1 MGGIL
6 IMEGKNYINGI
17 FVNGSSGD
25 RFESRNPA
33 NTDEVLETF
42 PSSTDK
48 DVNNAVSAAKAA
60 YQGWKCLSRI
70 KRGEYLDA
78 FTQLLKAGHEEI
90 SQLVTRECGKGI
102 VEGRADVTE
111 GIHMCQ
117 YVFGT
122 VRMPHGDVIDSEIP
136 EKDAFL
142 RRKPKGVVAAI
153 TPWNFPFAIPLWL
166 ICPSVVE
173 GNTVIL
179 KPSRETA
186 CTAHKIAEYAH
197 KAGFP
202 PGVINVVQGGCGD
215 LLVKH
220 PDVHVVLFVGSN
232 DVGSGIKQV
241 VAGFRDKMCAC
252 EMGGKN
258 AVIVLD
264 DANLDIAVNAAIISA
279 FKTSGQRCTSASRFI
294 VHEKILSNFE
304 KRFIE
309 LTKRIKIGN
318 PLDETVF
325 MGPVINQAATEKVA
339 RYNDL
344 AREEGAEVLC
354 NGGMLVGDPFKKGYF
369 MSPFVYRMENNP
381 KSRVLREEVF
391 GPHVAIIPVKDID
404 EAIGVYNDTDYGLS
418 CAVITEDYRK
428 AKRIRDDCEYGLGY
442 VNLPTIGAEVHLPF
456 GGVKKSGTGLPSAST
471 LIDVVTHRTAWTV
484 NHAKEIKMAQGLTV
498 KL

>member
-1 MGGIL
+1 MN
-6 IMEGKNYINGI
+6 GKNYINGT
-17 FVNGSSGD
+17 FVDGSSGD

-33 NTDEVLETF
+33 NTDEVLGTF
-42 PSSTDK
+42 PLSSET
-48 DVNNAVSAAKAA
+48 DVNSAVQAAQEASD
-60 YQGWKCLSRI
+60 GWRRLSRI
-70 KRGEYLDA
+70 KRGEYFDE
-78 FTQLLKAGHEEI
+78 FVQLLKKDREEI
-90 SQLVTRECGKGI
+90 SRLVTKECGKGI

-111 GIHMCQ
+111 GIHMVQ

-136 EKDAFL
+136 EKDAFM

-186 CTAHKIAEYAH
+186 CTANKIAEYAQ

-202 PGVINVVQGGCGD
+202 PGVINILHGSCGD

-220 PDVHVVLFVGSN
+220 PDTHVVLFVGSN
-232 DVGSGIKQV
+232 DVGSGIKKI
-241 VAGFRDKMCAC
+241 VAGFHNKMCAC

-258 AVIVLD
+258 ALIVLD
-264 DANLDIAVNAAIISA
+264 DANLNIAVNAAIISA
-279 FKTSGQRCTSASRFI
+279 FKTSGQRCTSASRLI
-294 VHEKILSNFE
+294 VHEKVLGEFE
-304 KRFIE
+304 KRFVE
-309 LTKRIKIGN
+309 VTKRMRIGN
-318 PLDETVF
+318 PLDEDVF
-325 MGPVINQAATEKVA
+325 MGPVINQSATEKIA

-344 AREEGAEVLC
+344 AKEEGATVLLD
-354 NGGMLVGDPFKKGYF
+354 GRRLTGEHYKKGYF
-369 MSPFVYRMENNP
+369 MSPFVYRMETNP
-381 KSRVLREEVF
+381 KSRVLHEEVF
-391 GPHVAIIPVKDID
+391 GPHVAIIPVKSID
-404 EAIGVYNDTDYGLS
+404 EAIEVHNDTDYGLS
-418 CAVITEDYRK
+418 CAVITEDFRK
-428 AKRIRDDCEYGLGY
+428 ARRIRDDCEYGLGY

-484 NHAKEIKMAQGLTV
+484 NHAMEIKMAQGLTV

>member
-1 MGGIL
+1 
-6 IMEGKNYINGI
+6 MEGKNYINGA
-17 FVNGSSGD
+17 FVYGTSGEI
-25 RFESRNPA
+25 FESRNPA
-33 NTDEVLETF
+33 DTDEVLGTF
-42 PSSTDK
+42 PLSSET
-48 DVNNAVSAAKAA
+48 DVNNAVHAAQEA
-60 YQGWKCLSRI
+60 YRDWRRLSRI
-70 KRGEYLDA
+70 KRGEYFDE
-78 FTQLLKAGHEEI
+78 FVQLLKKNREEI
-90 SQLVTRECGKGI
+90 SRLVTKECGKGI

-111 GIHMCQ
+111 GIHMVQ

-136 EKDAFL
+136 EKDAFM

-186 CTAHKIAEYAH
+186 CTANKIAEYAH

-202 PGVINVVQGGCGD
+202 PGVINVVHGGCGD

-220 PDVHVVLFVGSN
+220 PDTHVVLFVGSN
-232 DVGSGIKQV
+232 DVGSEIKKI
-241 VAGFRDKMCAC
+241 VAGFHNKMCAC

-258 AVIVLD
+258 ALIVLD

-294 VHEKILSNFE
+294 VHEKVLGEFE
-304 KRFIE
+304 KRFVE
-309 LTKRIKIGN
+309 TTKRLRIGN
-318 PLDETVF
+318 PLDEDIF
-325 MGPVINQAATEKVA
+325 IGPVINQSATEKIA
-339 RYNDL
+339 RYNEL
-344 AREEGAEVLC
+344 AKKEGAIVLLD
-354 NGGMLVGDPFKKGYF
+354 GGRLTGEHYKKGYF

-391 GPHVAIIPVKDID
+391 GPHVAIIPVKGID
-404 EAIGVYNDTDYGLS
+404 EAIEVHNDTDYGLS
-418 CAVITEDYRK
+418 CAVITEDFRK
-428 AKRIRDDCEYGLGY
+428 ARRIRDDCEYGLGY

-484 NHAKEIKMAQGLTV
+484 NHAMEIKMAQGLTV

>member
-1 MGGIL
+1 
-6 IMEGKNYINGI
+6 MEGKNYINGA
-17 FVNGSSGD
+17 FVDGSSGD

-33 NTDEVLETF
+33 NTDEVLGTF
-42 PSSTDK
+42 PLSSET
-48 DVNNAVSAAKAA
+48 DVNKAVHAAQEA
-60 YQGWKCLSRI
+60 YHSWSRLSRI
-70 KRGEYLDA
+70 KRGEYFDE
-78 FTQLLKAGHEEI
+78 FVQLLKKDREEI
-90 SQLVTRECGKGI
+90 SRLVTKECGKGI

-111 GIHMCQ
+111 GIHMVQ

-122 VRMPHGDVIDSEIP
+122 VRMPPGDVIDSEIP
-136 EKDAFL
+136 EKDAFM

-186 CTAHKIAEYAH
+186 CTANKIAEYAH

-202 PGVINVVQGGCGD
+202 PGVINVVHGSCGD

-220 PDVHVVLFVGSN
+220 PDTHVVLFVGSN
-232 DVGSGIKQV
+232 DVGSEIKKI
-241 VAGFRDKMCAC
+241 VAGFHDKMCAC

-258 AVIVLD
+258 ALIVLD

-294 VHEKILSNFE
+294 VHEKVLSEFE
-304 KRFIE
+304 KRFVGI
-309 LTKRIKIGN
+309 TKRMRIGN
-318 PLDETVF
+318 PLDEDVF
-325 MGPVINQAATEKVA
+325 MGPVINQSATEKIA

-344 AREEGAEVLC
+344 AKKEGATVLLD
-354 NGGMLVGDPFKKGYF
+354 GGRLTGEHYKKGYF
-369 MSPFVYRMENNP
+369 MSPFVYRMETNP
-381 KSRVLREEVF
+381 KSRVLHEEVF

-404 EAIGVYNDTDYGLS
+404 EAVEVHNDTDYGLS
-418 CAVITEDYRK
+418 CAVITEDFRK
-428 AKRIRDDCEYGLGY
+428 ARRIRDDCEYGLGY

-484 NHAKEIKMAQGLTV
+484 NHAMEIKMAQGLTV

>member
-1 MGGIL
+1 
-6 IMEGKNYINGI
+6 MEGKNYINGA
-17 FVNGSSGD
+17 FVDGSSGD

-33 NTDEVLETF
+33 NTDEVLGTF
-42 PSSTDK
+42 PLSSETD
-48 DVNNAVSAAKAA
+48 VHNAVHAAQEA
-60 YQGWKCLSRI
+60 YHSWSRLSRI
-70 KRGEYLDA
+70 KRGEYFDE
-78 FTQLLKAGHEEI
+78 FVQLLKKDREEI
-90 SQLVTRECGKGI
+90 SQLVTKECGKGI

-111 GIHMCQ
+111 GIHMVQ

-136 EKDAFL
+136 EKDAFM

-186 CTAHKIAEYAH
+186 CTADKIAEYAH

-202 PGVINVVQGGCGD
+202 PGVINVVHGSCGD

-220 PDVHVVLFVGSN
+220 PDTHVVLFVGSN
-232 DVGSGIKQV
+232 DVGSEIKKI
-241 VAGFRDKMCAC
+241 VAGFYNKMCAC

-258 AVIVLD
+258 ALIVLD
-264 DANLDIAVNAAIISA
+264 DANLNIAVNAAIISA
-279 FKTSGQRCTSASRFI
+279 FKTSGQRCTSASRLI
-294 VHEKILSNFE
+294 VHEKVLSEFE
-304 KRFIE
+304 KRFVDT
-309 LTKRIKIGN
+309 TKRLRIGN
-318 PLDETVF
+318 PLDEDIF
-325 MGPVINQAATEKVA
+325 MGPVINQSATEKIA

-344 AREEGAEVLC
+344 AKKEGAKVLLD
-354 NGGMLVGDPFKKGYF
+354 GGRLTGEHYKKGYF
-369 MSPFVYRMENNP
+369 MSPFVYRMQNNP
-381 KSRVLREEVF
+381 KSRVLHEEVF

-404 EAIGVYNDTDYGLS
+404 EAIEVHNDTDYGLT
-418 CAVITEDYRK
+418 CAVITEDFRK
-428 AKRIRDDCEYGLGY
+428 ARRIREDCEYGLGY

-471 LIDVVTHRTAWTV
+471 LIDVVTHRTAWTI
-484 NHAKEIKMAQGLTV
+484 NHSMEIKMAQGLTV

>member
-1 MGGIL
+1 
-6 IMEGKNYINGI
+6 MEGKNYINGA
-17 FVNGSSGD
+17 FVGSASGG

-33 NTDEVLETF
+33 NIDEVLGTF
-42 PSSTDK
+42 PLSSES
-48 DVNNAVSAAKAA
+48 DVNNAVQAAQTA
-60 YQGWKCLSRI
+60 YDGWRHLSRI
-70 KRGEYLDA
+70 KRGEYFDE
-78 FTQLLKAGHEEI
+78 FVQLLKKDREEI
-90 SQLVTRECGKGI
+90 SRLVTKECGKGI
-102 VEGRADVTE
+102 IEGRADVTE
-111 GIHMCQ
+111 GIHMVQ

-136 EKDAFL
+136 EKDAFM
-142 RRKPKGVVAAI
+142 RRKPKGVIAAI

-186 CTAHKIAEYAH
+186 CTANKIAEYAH

-202 PGVINVVQGGCGD
+202 PGVISVLHGGCGD

-220 PDVHVVLFVGSN
+220 PDTQVVLFVGSN
-232 DVGSGIKQV
+232 DVGSEIKKIA
-241 VAGFRDKMCAC
+241 AGFHNKMCAC

-258 AVIVLD
+258 ALIVLD

-279 FKTSGQRCTSASRFI
+279 FKTSGQRCTSASRLI
-294 VHEKILSNFE
+294 IHEKVLAGFE
-304 KRFIE
+304 KRFVEI
-309 LTKRIKIGN
+309 TKRIQIGN
-318 PLDETVF
+318 PLDEGVF
-325 MGPVINQAATEKVA
+325 MGPVINQQATEKIT

-344 AREEGAEVLC
+344 AKKEGAKVLLD
-354 NGGMLVGDPFKKGYF
+354 GERLTGERYKKGYF
-369 MSPFVYRMENNP
+369 MSPFVYRMQNN
-381 KSRVLREEVF
+381 SNSHVLHEEVF
-391 GPHVAIIPVKDID
+391 GPHVAIIPVKNID
-404 EAIGVYNDTDYGLS
+404 EAIEVHNDTEYGLA

-428 AKRIRDDCEYGLGY
+428 ARRIRDDCEYGLGY

-484 NHAKEIKMAQGLTV
+484 NHAMEIKMAQGLTV
-498 KL
+498 KF

>member
-1 MGGIL
+1 
-6 IMEGKNYINGI
+6 MEGKNYINGA
-17 FVNGSSGD
+17 FVDGSSGD

-33 NTDEVLETF
+33 NTDEVLGTF
-42 PSSTDK
+42 PLSSET
-48 DVNNAVSAAKAA
+48 DVNKAVHAAQEA
-60 YQGWKCLSRI
+60 YHSWSRLSRI
-70 KRGEYLDA
+70 KRGEYFDE
-78 FTQLLKAGHEEI
+78 FVQLLKKDREEI
-90 SQLVTRECGKGI
+90 SRLVTKECGKGI

-111 GIHMCQ
+111 GIHMVQ

-136 EKDAFL
+136 EKDAFM

-186 CTAHKIAEYAH
+186 CTANKIAEYAH

-202 PGVINVVQGGCGD
+202 PGVINVVHGGCGD

-220 PDVHVVLFVGSN
+220 PDTHVVLFVGSN
-232 DVGSGIKQV
+232 DVGSEIKKIA
-241 VAGFRDKMCAC
+241 AGFHNKMCAC

-258 AVIVLD
+258 ALIVLD
-264 DANLDIAVNAAIISA
+264 DANLNIAVNAAIISA

-294 VHEKILSNFE
+294 VHEKILSEFE
-304 KRFIE
+304 KRFVE
-309 LTKRIKIGN
+309 TTKRLRIGN
-318 PLDETVF
+318 PLDEDIF
-325 MGPVINQAATEKVA
+325 MGPVINQSATEKIA
-339 RYNDL
+339 RYNEL
-344 AREEGAEVLC
+344 AKKEGAMVLLD
-354 NGGMLVGDPFKKGYF
+354 GGRLTGEHYKKGYF
-369 MSPFVYRMENNP
+369 MSPFVYRMETNP
-381 KSRVLREEVF
+381 KSRVLHEEVF
-391 GPHVAIIPVKDID
+391 GPHVAIIPVKSID
-404 EAIGVYNDTDYGLS
+404 EAIEVHNDTDYGLS
-418 CAVITEDYRK
+418 CAVITEDFRK
-428 AKRIRDDCEYGLGY
+428 ARRIRDDCEYGLGY

-484 NHAKEIKMAQGLTV
+484 NHAMEIKMAQGLTV